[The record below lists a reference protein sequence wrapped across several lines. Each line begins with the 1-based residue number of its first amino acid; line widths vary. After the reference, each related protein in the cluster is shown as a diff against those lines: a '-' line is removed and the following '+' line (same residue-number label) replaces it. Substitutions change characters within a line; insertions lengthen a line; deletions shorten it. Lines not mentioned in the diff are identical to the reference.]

1 MLNKYSLEIS
11 KIFKYAEEEMFK
23 LKHPYVGTEHL
34 LLSLLKNDL
43 KVKNIASK
51 FNLDYDS
58 FKSELIKIVGCSNK
72 ETSFVLYTPLLKRV
86 INLAVEEALEKKE
99 KLNTIHLLKALL
111 EEGDGIAIR
120 LLYGMNINL
129 DKMYDELN
137 FSSKSASRH
146 LEILNIGKNLNK
158 LVSDE
163 DIVVGRENE
172 LSLIIETLIRKNK
185 NNPLLVGDAGV
196 GKTAIVEELARRIN
210 TNSVPECLQNKMIIM
225 LEMGALISGTKY
237 RGEFEEKLTK
247 IINELENNQDIIL
260 FIDEIHT
267 MVNAGGAEG
276 AINASDILKPYL
288 ARGKIKIIGA
298 TTTLEYNKFI
308 LKDKAL
314 NRRFELIK
322 VNEPST
328 EETEYILNKVKSSY
342 EKHYNIKLTL
352 KNIKDIV
359 KYANNF
365 IIDRKNPDKSLDIL
379 DSLCAMKTV
388 ENMNAANINK
398 LESNLEDIII
408 KKNKMVKNNN
418 FKKALS
424 FYNQEKLIN
433 EEISELKNKSIKISE
448 NDIINLISRKCN
460 IPIIKRNS
468 INYSNLEKNL
478 NKKIFGQKL
487 AIKKIMNNI
496 KNNKFEKPLSLLLVG
511 STGVGKTE
519 TVKQLCKLLN
529 MNLVRLDMS
538 EYNQNIT
545 INRLIGSSAGYVG
558 YDDGAIFDKI
568 KMQPYSCILLDELEK
583 ASSSVLNLFLQILDE
598 GFVTNAKGEK
608 IDFKNTFIIAT
619 SNVTGNKK
627 IGFME
632 NSINYNDDFSKEFI
646 ARFTDIISFKDI
658 DEETIKEYLKE
669 NNILDYNIIKDY
681 DYKKK
686 GFRGLDKYLSLKCK
700 TKIKN

>member
-1 MLNKYSLEIS
+1 MK
-11 KIFKYAEEEMFK
+11 
-23 LKHPYVGTEHL
+23 KH
-34 LLSLLKNDL
+34 
-43 KVKNIASK
+43 
-51 FNLDYDS
+51 
-58 FKSELIKIVGCSNK
+58 
-72 ETSFVLYTPLLKRV
+72 
-86 INLAVEEALEKKE
+86 
-99 KLNTIHLLKALL
+99 
-111 EEGDGIAIR
+111 
-120 LLYGMNINL
+120 
-129 DKMYDELN
+129 
-137 FSSKSASRH
+137 
-146 LEILNIGKNLNK
+146 
-158 LVSDE
+158 
-163 DIVVGRENE
+163 
-172 LSLIIETLIRKNK
+172 
-185 NNPLLVGDAGV
+185 
-196 GKTAIVEELARRIN
+196 
-210 TNSVPECLQNKMIIM
+210 
-225 LEMGALISGTKY
+225 
-237 RGEFEEKLTK
+237 
-247 IINELENNQDIIL
+247 
-260 FIDEIHT
+260 
-267 MVNAGGAEG
+267 
-276 AINASDILKPYL
+276 
-288 ARGKIKIIGA
+288 
-298 TTTLEYNKFI
+298 
-308 LKDKAL
+308 
-314 NRRFELIK
+314 
-322 VNEPST
+322 
-328 EETEYILNKVKSSY
+328 ILNKVKSSY

-700 TKIKN
+700 IKIKN

>member
-51 FNLDYDS
+51 FNLDYDF

-137 FSSKSASRH
+137 FSSKNASRH

-210 TNSVPECLQNKMIIM
+210 TNRVPECLQNKIIIM

-328 EETEYILNKVKSSY
+328 EETEHILNKVKSSY

-365 IIDRKNPDKSLDIL
+365 IIDIKNPDKSLDIL

>member
-137 FSSKSASRH
+137 FSSKIASRH
-146 LEILNIGKNLNK
+146 LEIFNIGKNLNK
-158 LVSDE
+158 LVFDE

-210 TNSVPECLQNKMIIM
+210 TNKIPECLQNKIIIM

-328 EETEYILNKVKSSY
+328 EETEHILNKVKSSY
-342 EKHYNIKLTL
+342 EKHYNIKLTV

-568 KMQPYSCILLDELEK
+568 KMAPYSCILLDELEK

-669 NNILDYNIIKDY
+669 NNILDFNIIKDF